1 MLVIVN
7 IDVINLIQVL
17 LNNSLFTLYSAY
29 MLFPGVPQ
37 LVVFFEEV
45 QKKKETLGFHKENR
59 RSIKKINLLYKN
71 RVQLLIIII
80 SGIMSKMLKD
90 LMARF

>member
-45 QKKKETLGFHKENR
+45 QKKKKPWDF
-59 RSIKKINLLYKN
+59 IKKTEDRLKK
-71 RVQLLIIII
+71 LIYCIKIEY
-80 SGIMSKMLKD
+80 SS
-90 LMARF
+90 

>member
-45 QKKKETLGFHKENR
+45 QKKKNLGFHKENR